1 MSMPPPASGGR
12 PDQSVNPDASF
23 QMAESFGIL
32 TGQMSAL
39 QRAISTQTQMMERQL
54 QAQNRFSMSGG
65 LVNPQGAQAPFSQ
78 TALNQVIG
86 AGGAPSSPYGLQ
98 QVTSTGALSSL
109 EQGRAWMAQRAGEWL
124 AGGSLYSPAASGI
137 GTGGAGTAPNAG
149 GAPQGGGGGG
159 GGSGGAPPPAQRLT
173 GLPAQLYGGINPP
186 SPNGPQAPGMRAL
199 QQAGARVALS
209 GGSFGG
215 VMNAARSLPVVG
227 LGIDAVQGATNFYL
241 DQREAGRQ
249 YQNIEGGSNLAAQAE
264 RWHSFAYGAS
274 MFGRM
279 PEGAAAQAFGQVT
292 ALGYNQA
299 AVGQQNDPQNRNSA
313 LGFIYQNY
321 TNNGMSVDQSTQVL
335 QSASQNATINLQ
347 KVTSALT
354 ELSTVAGQAGDNA
367 NSARQ
372 SFIGNMTTAI
382 SSGGASGSPA
392 AAGGLAAMQASYGK
406 SFAGVNMSGE
416 LGTTQQTFL
425 AGRYGMSP
433 AQVQSLMRNN
443 PGQYARMLSGNNM
456 AAIGSMLTPQMQSSL
471 QQMISQAGGAGALK
485 DPATAAQISNQFL
498 NKWQALDPSL
508 TVQNLSSVL
517 NQQSGA
523 DIPSG
528 QIMSWIVNQVA
539 GNNEAAYTHSGA
551 SAGWGGTQTGQ
562 YGLANPVHGSLGPGK
577 DQNNMSQTW
586 QDVLKGASGGTQ
598 AANAYLKQV
607 SAQGGKRNPVLEALL
622 QNAQSGDHVS
632 VQTKNGTR
640 VMSMSQAMKFYPNEL
655 AKGDVDFYNSSG
667 KLLGNTAS
675 LTNGL
680 VASGAD
686 VAGEESQRA
695 GSKQGLSMSK
705 WQQAHPNSTQ
715 LNGGNHAVTITLSQ
729 EAAQLL
735 KLVNAQEQAAA
746 AGTVPSVPWNTS
758 ASR

>member
-1 MSMPPPASGGR
+1 MSMPPPNAGGR

-23 QMAESFGIL
+23 QMAESFGVL
-32 TGQMSAL
+32 VGQMSGL
-39 QRAISTQTQMMERQL
+39 QRAIATQTAMMERQL
-54 QAQNRFSMSGG
+54 NAQNRYAMGS
-65 LVNPQGAQAPFSQ
+65 VNTMGAQNQFSQ
-78 TALNQVIG
+78 GALNQVV
-86 AGGAPSSPYGLQ
+86 ATGGAPSSPYGLQ
-98 QVTSTGALSSL
+98 QVTGVGALSSI

-124 AGGSLYSPAASGI
+124 SGGSLYSPASAGV
-137 GTGGAGTAPNAG
+137 GTGGAGTSASG
-149 GAPQGGGGGG
+149 GGPPSGGGGQPQAAP
-159 GGSGGAPPPAQRLT
+159 APPPAQARLT
-173 GLPAQLYGGINPP
+173 GLPGYLYGGINPP
-186 SPNGPQAPGMRAL
+186 NPNGPQAPGMKAL

-215 VMNAARSLPVVG
+215 AMNAARSLPVVG

-241 DQREAGRQ
+241 GQREAGRQ

-299 AVGQQNDPQNRNSA
+299 AVGQQNDPQNRSSA
-313 LGFIYQNY
+313 LGFVYQNY

-335 QSASQNATINLQ
+335 TSASQNATINLQ
-347 KVTSALT
+347 KVTAALT

-372 SFIGNMTTAI
+372 SFIGNLNTAI
-382 SSGGASGSPA
+382 GSGGANGSPA
-392 AAGGLAAMQASYGK
+392 SAGGLAAMQASYGK

-433 AQVQSLMRNN
+433 AQVQSMMRNN
-443 PGQYARMLSGNNM
+443 PSQYARMLSGNNM

-485 DPATAAQISNQFL
+485 DPAVAAQISNQFL
-498 NKWQALDPSL
+498 NKWQSLDPSL

-523 DIPSG
+523 NVPSG

-551 SAGWGGTQTGQ
+551 SAGWGGTQTGK
-562 YGLANPVHGSLGPGK
+562 YGLADPTHGSIGPGK
-577 DQNNMSQTW
+577 DQITASRSW
-586 QDVLKGASGGTQ
+586 QQVLQGSSGGAG
-598 AANAYLKQV
+598 AADAYLKQV

-632 VQTKNGTR
+632 VQTKNGAR

-667 KLLGNTAS
+667 KLIGNTAS

-680 VASGAD
+680 VASGAN
-686 VAGEESQRA
+686 VAGEEAQRA
-695 GSKQGLSMSK
+695 GSKQGLSMSNWEK
-705 WQQAHPNSTQ
+705 AHPNSTK
-715 LNGGNHAVTITLSQ
+715 LNGGNQAVTITLSQ

-735 KLVNAQEQAAA
+735 KLVNAQEQSAA
-746 AGTVPSVPWNTS
+746 AGTVPAVPWNMS
-758 ASR
+758 GSR